1 LLVAVKVVYQLLRE
15 SPPFEVK
22 LQRKRVAFLA
32 RTIVADEPDERKE
45 ESDSEEEEDEA
56 RHSLIVHDRDP
67 EQNLEALR
75 DPSKYRQKLM

>member
-1 LLVAVKVVYQLLRE
+1 VAVKVVYQLLRE

-22 LQRKRVAFLA
+22 LQRKRVAFL
-32 RTIVADEPDERKE
+32 E